1 MLGGRRP
8 SRDIE
13 RRILSLLVQKTAPDW
28 IPKIC
33 TTLGL
38 LRTILLSLVISS
50 LLAVLRYGLAGFAP
64 LSFGPLALLVLWLT
78 LFSAFWLCLLHPVQ
92 RRFSHWLLASLA
104 LGGIALITALSSW
117 GFNLF
122 LTSAMELEQ
131 VPLASVAENTI
142 IAFLI
147 AVVILRFLAVHAEL
161 QHRDLQLAGARFD
174 TLQARIKPHFLFN
187 TLNSIAV
194 LISLRPKDAEAAL
207 LDLSDMMRSS
217 VGRENPDWT
226 LAQEV
231 DICTKY
237 LGIEK
242 LRMGDRLDWQ
252 IDVQDQA
259 ASLRFPQLALQP
271 LVENAV
277 LHGIQNNP
285 DGGSIDLSVKFESD
299 LLRIEL
305 RNTAASQKDTH
316 AGSGQALANIE
327 ARLEAFFHQVRRFDV
342 ERQGQEFVATM
353 ELEPRL

>member
-1 MLGGRRP
+1 M
-8 SRDIE
+8 
-13 RRILSLLVQKTAPDW
+13 LVQKTAPDW

-38 LRTILLSLVISS
+38 LRTILLSLIISS
-50 LLAVLRYGLAGFAP
+50 LLAVLRYGLAGFSP

-92 RRFSHWLLASLA
+92 ARLKHWSLTVLA
-104 LGGIALITALSSW
+104 LGGISLITAVSSW
-117 GFNLF
+117 ALNLF
-122 LTSAMELEQ
+122 LTSTMELDQ
-131 VPLASVAENTI
+131 LPLASVAENTI

-161 QHRDLQLAGARFD
+161 QHRDLQLASARFD

-187 TLNSIAV
+187 TLNSIAA
-194 LISLRPKDAEAAL
+194 LISLRPRDAESAL

-217 VGRENPDWT
+217 VGRENPNWT

-252 IDVQDQA
+252 ISVQEA
-259 ASLRFPQLALQP
+259 AGSIRFPQLALQP
-271 LVENAV
+271 LVENSV

-285 DGGSIDLSVKFESD
+285 SGGRLDLSVKIEEN

-305 RNTAASQKDTH
+305 RNTAAARDTH
-316 AGSGQALANIE
+316 AGAGHALANIE
-327 ARLEAFFHQVRRFDV
+327 ARLEAFFSKVRRFDV
-342 ERQGQEFVATM
+342 ERQGDEFVARM
-353 ELEPRL
+353 ELEFDS